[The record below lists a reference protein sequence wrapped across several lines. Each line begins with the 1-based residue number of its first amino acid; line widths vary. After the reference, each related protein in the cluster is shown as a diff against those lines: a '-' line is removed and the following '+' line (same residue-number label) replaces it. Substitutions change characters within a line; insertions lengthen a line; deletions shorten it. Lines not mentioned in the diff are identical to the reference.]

1 MTRILIVDDEEKIRN
16 MIRKYAEYEG
26 FQTDE
31 AKDGL
36 EAVQKCEKNNYDLCV
51 MDIMMPNLD
60 GFSAVKEIKK
70 THPRMP
76 FIMLSALGEEYD
88 KIHGF
93 DIGVDDYVVKPF
105 SSKELMMRIHAILKR
120 VSPATEAGEVLR
132 SGGLEINFSARTVT
146 IDGKRVQLS
155 PKEY

>member
-60 GFSAVKEIKK
+60 
-70 THPRMP
+70 
-76 FIMLSALGEEYD
+76 
-88 KIHGF
+88 
-93 DIGVDDYVVKPF
+93 
-105 SSKELMMRIHAILKR
+105 
-120 VSPATEAGEVLR
+120 
-132 SGGLEINFSARTVT
+132 
-146 IDGKRVQLS
+146 
-155 PKEY
+155 

>member
-93 DIGVDDYVVKPF
+93 DIGVDDYVVKPQKQGKCCAPAVWR
-105 SSKELMMRIHAILKR
+105 STSLPVPLPLMASACSFPQKSMNCWPILPTM
-120 VSPATEAGEVLR
+120 PAL
-132 SGGLEINFSARTVT
+132 L
-146 IDGKRVQLS
+146 
-155 PKEY
+155 